1 MRRDEDRSNLSVLLL
16 AIGSAVGIWLT
27 LSPAEA
33 GTVTI
38 AVTPSV
44 ADQVKTAAEAFEA
57 AYPED
62 QVRLVLGKPDR
73 MKGEFKSWPIQLV
86 VSDEESLISWMEA
99 REWVSRK
106 GAEPAVHRPLAVV
119 AGVETATGVDSLTA
133 LSDRLRDGSTR
144 ITILD
149 PQKTDC
155 GRRAQALLRGMQLGN
170 GWKDRLLIAKSPEE
184 AVSLIQKGKADLG
197 VLFATDVV
205 TAKGIAVQAL
215 SSPDRNASVHLF
227 AAKLGQ
233 QNHPVAQRFM
243 AFVKT
248 PECQQVLNRRGYE
261 VLQAAGAVDGAMVAQ
276 QAPAQAGF
284 AGPQWSR

>member
-1 MRRDEDRSNLSVLLL
+1 MRKSQDRHCASALLL
-16 AIGSAVGIWLT
+16 AAVSVGLT
-27 LSPAEA
+27 FSPAWA

-57 AYPED
+57 AYPD
-62 QVRLVLGKPDR
+62 DRVRVVLGKPDR
-73 MKGEFKSWPIQLV
+73 MKAEFKGWPIQLL
-86 VSDEESLISWMEA
+86 VSDDESLISWMEA

-119 AGVETATGVDSLTA
+119 AGAETAAGVDSLTA

-144 ITILD
+144 IAILD

-184 AVSLIQKGKADLG
+184 AVSLIRKGKAHLG
-197 VLFATDVV
+197 VLFANDVV
-205 TAKGIAVQAL
+205 TAKAITVQAL

-233 QNHPVAQRFM
+233 EDHAVAQRFM
-243 AFVKT
+243 TFVKT

-261 VLQAAGAVDGAMVAQ
+261 VLRASGAEGGAMLAQ
-276 QAPAQAGF
+276 QSSQTGSAGM
-284 AGPQWSR
+284 Q